1 MKNKRCSCLVAIAIT
16 VALPATL
23 PAAARQSCQT
33 VGCVDTAR
41 QAPSGADTAR
51 QAPGSTAPLAGTS
64 AGSADTAP
72 DVRYRLRTGDVVEL
86 NFPFVPTFN
95 HTIAIQPDGY
105 VTLHALGAL
114 RVDGLTVPELTET
127 LRAKY
132 ASILRDPVI
141 TVAIR
146 EFEKPYFIVGGE
158 VERPGKY
165 DLRGETTVMQAV
177 AIAGGLKDRSKHSE
191 AALFRRLPGGSFE
204 AETLDLKKMLKEAQ
218 LHADLRLEPGDM
230 LFIPRGRRINISEV
244 ASSLA
249 SSVWIL
255 SFFYR

>member
-16 VALPATL
+16 VALPVTL
-23 PAAARQSCQT
+23 PAVAGQSCHT

-41 QAPSGADTAR
+41 QAPSN
-51 QAPGSTAPLAGTS
+51 TAPLAGTS
-64 AGSADTAP
+64 AADGSEDTAP
-72 DVRYRLRTGDVVEL
+72 DVRYLLRTGDVIEL

-95 HTIAIQPDGY
+95 HTISIQPDGY

-141 TVAIR
+141 TVAIK
-146 EFEKPYFIVGGE
+146 EFEKPYFIVAGE

-177 AIAGGLKDRSKHSE
+177 AIAGGLKDRAKHSE
-191 AALFRRLPGGSFE
+191 AALFRRLPGRGFE

-244 ASSLA
+244 ASSL
-249 SSVWIL
+249 WIL
-255 SFFYR
+255 SFFY

>member
-23 PAAARQSCQT
+23 PAVARQPCQT

-41 QAPSGADTAR
+41 QAPGN
-51 QAPGSTAPLAGTS
+51 TAPPAGTS
-64 AGSADTAP
+64 AADGSEDTAP
-72 DVRYRLRTGDVVEL
+72 DVHYRLRTGDVIEL

-95 HTIAIQPDGY
+95 HTITIQPDGY

-141 TVAIR
+141 TVGIK
-146 EFEKPYFIVGGE
+146 EFEKPYFIVAGD

-177 AIAGGLKDRSKHSE
+177 AIAGGLKDRAKHPE
-191 AALFRRLPGGSFE
+191 AALFRRLPGGGFE

-244 ASSLA
+244 VSSLA
-249 SSVWIL
+249 SSLWIF
-255 SFFYR
+255 SFF